1 MFNPASAS
9 QQIKDEFV
17 DYIVT
22 TRYFADPILRKSF
35 KKELC
40 RIIGKGPFV
49 DIKDV
54 FKPSLSIQEL
64 INSGNLSPLFREI
77 EAEKTALYAPADR
90 RKRYRHKLPMSR
102 PLYTHQVYAIRQ
114 VGAGKNTVI
123 TTGTG
128 SGKTECFMIP
138 ILNALLQEKQAGT
151 LSKEGIRTI
160 LVYPMNALANDQMK
174 RLREILMFYEDIKF
188 AIYTGDTKHKTSE
201 AKQLYREM
209 HQHEKHD
216 ELTTPLPNERI
227 SRDDIKDHPPHILC
241 TNYAMLEYLLLRP
254 DDDKI
259 FASADLRF
267 VVLDEAHIYSGA
279 TGMETAL
286 LLRRL
291 KARVKHTSKPVQF
304 ILTSAT
310 LGKEGESETDIIK
323 FAQNLCGESF
333 EASDIV
339 FGRRREWKPPSSSRN
354 VPIDFFSQLAKQDE
368 MSVEQVRDTC
378 QSFGFDYNENTDY
391 QENLY
396 NLCSL
401 CSLYIELRNILSGPP
416 QSIDW
421 YASKLNVSKDEFIAF
436 VHICSQARKDE
447 CSLIDARYHF
457 FVRALEGAYLA
468 FDGENNVQLERK
480 THIYHGDK
488 EYAVFEI
495 APCTHCGHIAIVG
508 ADKNSK
514 LIQSQRFAQETQ
526 FFGVKEKNES
536 IASQDE
542 EDLDESPE
550 DEAEEDMEP
559 AVTQRT
565 ERLTVYSLC
574 VQCGDLQVIGEGD
587 TADVSACS
595 CPKSNR
601 ILVVKRDNASNR
613 CVHCNIG
620 RYKGLYLGNEA
631 ATAVLATSLFE
642 RLPIKQRLITI
653 GDEDFEVVAGKQFL
667 SFSDSRSEA
676 AYFASYMKRSYQ
688 EFLRRRGIWQCIYT
702 LDDDEKYV
710 LSDLVEELSTKFR
723 KDYTFEDQI
732 GGNQK
737 LSRREK
743 VTLAQRH
750 AWMAVLNELINSQR
764 AESLTSLGYLQ
775 YRYRG
780 NTKKAVQHYAQKYL
794 NGNAELCKTL
804 LDELIMTMAHA
815 GAISH
820 QEGMPDED
828 NKYIFFTTAQIG
840 FVMSPEGTQRTNCKG
855 WTPRSKQ
862 NGTGYVMNK
871 RLQLVLRAFAA
882 CGLDGNEERAID
894 FLAEY
899 WDEWL
904 VDARANTFPLALQRN
919 RYCLNPE
926 SFQIVLPNDP
936 SAHWYKCHVCGRIT
950 TYNIDG
956 KCNMLRCCGTIDE
969 VDIKKEYAQNHYKRL
984 YEQDWMHSLLILEH
998 TAQLSRKTAQEYQ
1011 QRFEKNEI
1019 HALSCSTTFEMGV
1032 DVGELE
1038 TVFLRNIPP
1047 SASNYTQRA
1056 GRAGRSENAA
1066 AYALTYARLSSHD
1079 FHYFDHHDQMIEGS
1093 IRPPMFKDNN
1103 EKVVMRHVY
1112 AVVLAYFLRTNPAGY
1127 YNGDKAQSFLEEGGV
1142 EALKNMLTNPPAEL
1156 AKLLELSFG
1165 LSFAGRKSIDKQFQI
1180 SHFGW
1185 IDKLVGERGI
1195 LTLRVAEYEETVA
1208 EFRQIIQGILTKL
1221 QSEQLSSQER
1231 LFLSSKQMQLERRLV
1246 LHRSQGLIDFLA
1258 RGNILPKYGFPVDTV
1273 ELFRNIEQTRDS
1285 SNELSLQRDLHMAI
1299 SEYAPGADVVAND
1312 EMYTS
1317 RYIKRTTNADTAM
1330 FEYSYIYKCQNC
1342 DTWNHVI
1349 VIPENPIQCTGCGA
1363 VIDEWEETISPRQGM
1378 VAEKEVK
1385 PVPMTRPERQFR
1397 SDDCYIGEGK
1407 TLQTVV
1413 ANCNSRQM
1421 TLTSS
1426 ENDQIMTVS
1435 NDWYYVCKL
1444 CGFAM
1449 NKSETPFFIP
1459 ASRKQKKNGPMTR
1472 SAFKR
1477 SARAGVK
1484 EISNLDED
1492 AAHENVHGKRCRSTS
1507 LYRERLNHL
1516 FMTDVVQLSFD
1527 IPFADV
1533 SQALSV
1539 MYGLLNSIS
1548 TSMDIE
1554 RGDISGCIKRENNE
1568 LRIMLFD
1575 VTAGGSGHVRRLL
1588 ENNGKIMKDII
1599 RAAYQ
1604 NLDGCSQNC
1613 DTSCYSCLRSYQN
1626 QRQHDLLDRKSAIGF
1641 LSYYIS
1647 VEV

>member
-35 KKELC
+35 EKELG
-40 RIIGKGPFV
+40 RIISKGPFV

-54 FKPSLSIQEL
+54 FEPSLSIQEL
-64 INSGNLSPLFREI
+64 INSGELSPLFREI
-77 EAEKTALYAPADR
+77 EAKKTALYDPADR

-102 PLYTHQVYAIRQ
+102 PLYTHQVNAIRQ
-114 VGAGKNTVI
+114 INAEKNTVI

-174 RLREILMFYEDIKF
+174 RLREILMFYQDIKF

-201 AKQLYREM
+201 AEQLYREM

-227 SRDDIKDHPPHILC
+227 SRDDIKNQPPHILC
-241 TNYAMLEYLLLRP
+241 TNYAMLEHLLLRP
-254 DDDKI
+254 DDDQL

-310 LGKEGESETDIIK
+310 LGEEGKSETDIIK

-333 EASDIV
+333 EASSVV
-339 FGRRREWKPPSSSRN
+339 FGRRRKWEAPVSSRD
-354 VPIDFFSQLAKQDE
+354 VPIKFFSQLAKQDE
-368 MSVEQVRDTC
+368 LSVERVRDIF
-378 QSFGFDYNENTDY
+378 QSYGFSYNGNTGY
-391 QENLY
+391 QENLF

-401 CSLYIELRNILSGPP
+401 CSLYIELRKILSGP

-421 YASKLNVSKDEFIAF
+421 YASMLNLSKDEFIAF
-436 VHICSQARKDE
+436 IHICSQARKDE

-480 THIYHGDK
+480 THIYYGDK

-495 APCTHCGHIAIVG
+495 ALCTHCGHIAIVG
-508 ADKNSK
+508 ADSNSK

-526 FFGVKEKNES
+526 FFGVEVKNES

-542 EDLDESPE
+542 EDLGESPE
-550 DEAEEDMEP
+550 DEAEEDMEQ

-565 ERLTVYSLC
+565 EQLTLYSLC

-587 TADVSACS
+587 TADVAACS
-595 CPKSNR
+595 CPKNNR
-601 ILVVKRDNASNR
+601 ILVVKRDNTSNR

-642 RLPIKQRLITI
+642 RLPIKKRLISI
-653 GDEDFEVVAGKQFL
+653 GDEDVDVEAGKQFL

-688 EFLRRRGIWQCIYT
+688 EFLRRRGIWQCIHT
-702 LDDDEKYV
+702 LSNNEKYV
-710 LSDLVEELSTKFR
+710 LSDLIEELSTKFR
-723 KDYTFEDQI
+723 KSHTFEDRI
-732 GGNQK
+732 GGDQK
-737 LSRREK
+737 LSQREK
-743 VTLAQRH
+743 VKLAQRH
-750 AWMAVLNELINSQR
+750 AWMAVLKELINSQR

-775 YRYRG
+775 YRYCG
-780 NTKKAVQHYAQKYL
+780 NSKNAVQHYAQKYL
-794 NGNAELCKTL
+794 NGNEPLCKIL

-815 GAISH
+815 GAIHH
-820 QEGMPDED
+820 QEGMTDED
-828 NKYIFFTTAQIG
+828 NKYIFFTTTQIG
-840 FVMSPEGTQRTNCKG
+840 FVMSPEGTQRANCNG
-855 WTPRSKQ
+855 WTPRSKS
-862 NGTGYVMNK
+862 NGMGYVKNK

-882 CGLDGNEERAID
+882 CGLEENEERAID
-894 FLAEY
+894 FLVEY
-899 WDEWL
+899 WKEWL
-904 VDARANTFPLALQRN
+904 VDARANTFPLVLQKN
-919 RYCLNPE
+919 RYCLNPA

-936 SAHWYKCHVCGRIT
+936 SAHWYKCNMCGRIT
-950 TYNIDG
+950 TYNING
-956 KCNMLRCCGTIDE
+956 KCNMPRCCGTIDE
-969 VDIKKEYAQNHYKRL
+969 IDIEKEYEQNHYKRL
-984 YEQDWMHSLLILEH
+984 YEQDWMHSLLMLEH

-1112 AVVLAYFLRTNPAGY
+1112 AVVLAYFLRTDPAGY
-1127 YNGDKAQSFLEEGGV
+1127 YNGDKAQRFLEEGGV
-1142 EALKNMLTNPPAEL
+1142 DALKNMLANPPTAL
-1156 AKLLELSFG
+1156 SKLLELSFG
-1165 LSFAGRKSIDKQFQI
+1165 LSCAGRKSIDEQFQI

-1185 IDKLVGERGI
+1185 IEKLMGERGI

-1208 EFRQIIQGILTKL
+1208 EFRQIIQGILTRL

-1231 LFLSSKQMQLERRLV
+1231 ISLSSRQMQLERRLA

-1273 ELFRNIEQTRDS
+1273 ELFRNLEQTRDS

-1330 FEYSYIYKCQNC
+1330 FEYSYIHKCQNC

-1363 VIDEWEETISPRQGM
+1363 VIDEWEEAISPRQGM

-1413 ANCNSRQM
+1413 ANCNSRQV

-1459 ASRKQKKNGPMTR
+1459 PSRKQKKDGPMAR

-1477 SARAGVK
+1477 SARLGVK
-1484 EISNLDED
+1484 EIRNLDED
-1492 AAHENVHGKRCRSTS
+1492 AAHENVHGARCRSTS

-1539 MYGLLNSIS
+1539 MYGLLNAIS
-1548 TSMDIE
+1548 TSLDIE

-1588 ENNGKIMKDII
+1588 ENNGKTMKNII
-1599 RAAYQ
+1599 CIAYQ

-1626 QRQHDLLDRKSAIGF
+1626 QRQHDLLDRKKAIAF

-1647 VEV
+1647 MEV

>member
-1 MFNPASAS
+1 MFNPALAS

-35 KKELC
+35 EKELS
-40 RIIGKGPFV
+40 RIISKGPYV

-54 FKPSLSIQEL
+54 FEPSLSIQEL
-64 INSGNLSPLFREI
+64 INSGELSPLFREI
-77 EAEKTALYAPADR
+77 EAGKTPLYDPTDR
-90 RKRYRHKLPMSR
+90 RKRYHHKLPLSR
-102 PLYTHQVYAIRQ
+102 PLYMHQVNAIRQ
-114 VGAGKNTVI
+114 VSAGKNTVI

-138 ILNALLQEKQAGT
+138 ILNALLQEKQEGT
-151 LSKEGIRTI
+151 LSKEGIRII

-174 RLREILMFYEDIKF
+174 RLREILMFYENIIF

-201 AKQLYREM
+201 ADQLYREM

-216 ELTTPLPNERI
+216 ELTTPLPNEHI
-227 SRDDIKDHPPHILC
+227 SRDDIKNHPPHILC
-241 TNYAMLEYLLLRP
+241 TNYAMLEHLLFRP
-254 DDDKI
+254 DDDQI
-259 FASADLRF
+259 FSSADLRF

-279 TGMETAL
+279 TGMETAF

-291 KARVKHTSKPVQF
+291 KARVKHTSRPVQF

-310 LGKEGESETDIIK
+310 LGDEGKSEADIIK
-323 FAQNLCGESF
+323 FAQNLCGERF
-333 EASDIV
+333 EASGIV
-339 FGRRREWKPPSSSRN
+339 FGRRRKWKAPSSSRD
-354 VPIDFFSQLAKQDE
+354 VPIEFFSQLTKHDE
-368 MSVEQVRDTC
+368 LSAEWVRDTY
-378 QSFGFDYNENTDY
+378 QLFGFVYNENTDY

-396 NLCSL
+396 NLCSM
-401 CSLYIELRNILSGPP
+401 CSLYIELRKILSGP

-421 YASKLNVSKDEFIAF
+421 YALKLNVSKDEFIALI
-436 VHICSQARKDE
+436 HICSQARKEE

-457 FVRALEGAYLA
+457 FIRALEGAYLA
-468 FDGENNVQLERK
+468 FDGENNVKLERK
-480 THIYHGDK
+480 THIYQGDK
-488 EYAVFEI
+488 EYEVFEI
-495 APCTHCGHIAIVG
+495 AQCTHCGHIAIVG
-508 ADKNSK
+508 DGRKDK
-514 LIQSQRFAQETQ
+514 LIQSPRFAQDIQ
-526 FFGVKEKNES
+526 FFGIKEKNVS
-536 IASQDE
+536 IDSQNE

-550 DEAEEDMEP
+550 NEAEEEIEP
-559 AVTQRT
+559 VETQHA
-565 ERLTVYSLC
+565 EKLSVYSLC
-574 VQCGDLQVIGEGD
+574 VQCGDLQVIEEED
-587 TADVSACS
+587 DDVAACS
-595 CPKSNR
+595 CPKSKR
-601 ILVVKRDNASNR
+601 ILVVKRDNESNR
-613 CVHCNIG
+613 CIHCNIG

-642 RLPIKQRLITI
+642 RLPIKQRLINI
-653 GDEDFEVVAGKQFL
+653 GDEDVEVDAGKQFL

-676 AYFASYMKRSYQ
+676 AYFASYMKRSYR
-688 EFLRRRGIWQCIYT
+688 EFLRRRGIWQCIHMI
-702 LDDDEKYV
+702 DDDEKYV
-710 LSDLVEELSTKFR
+710 LADLVEDLSNKFC
-723 KDYTFEDQI
+723 KNYTFEEQI
-732 GGNQK
+732 GGDQK

-750 AWMAVLNELINSQR
+750 AWMAVLSELINSQR

-775 YRYRG
+775 YRYSG
-780 NTKKAVQHYAQKYL
+780 NTKRVVQYYAQRYL
-794 NGNAELCKTL
+794 NGKEVLCKTL
-804 LDELIMTMAHA
+804 LDELVMTMAYA
-815 GAISH
+815 GAILH
-820 QEGMPDED
+820 QEVMTDED

-840 FVMSPEGTQRTNCKG
+840 FVMNPDGTQRTNCKG
-855 WTPRSKQ
+855 WIPRSKQ
-862 NGTGYVMNK
+862 NSMSYVMNK

-882 CGLDGNEERAID
+882 CSLDRNEERAID
-894 FLAEY
+894 FLTEY
-899 WDEWL
+899 WEEWL
-904 VDARANTFPLALQRN
+904 IDVRANTFPLKLQRN
-919 RYCLNPE
+919 RYCLEPE

-950 TYNIDG
+950 SYNIDG
-956 KCNMLRCCGTIDE
+956 KCNMPHCFGIIDE
-969 VDIKKEYAQNHYKRL
+969 IDIEKEYAKNHYKRL
-984 YEQDWMHSLLILEH
+984 YEQEWIHSLLMLEH
-998 TAQLSRKTAQEYQ
+998 TAQLSRKTAQGYQ

-1066 AYALTYARLSSHD
+1066 AYAITYARLSSHD

-1127 YNGDKAQSFLEEGGV
+1127 YNGDKAQRFLEEGGI
-1142 EALKNMLTNPPAEL
+1142 EALKDMLINPPKEL

-1165 LSFAGRKSIDKQFQI
+1165 LSDAGKKSINEQFQI

-1185 IDKLVGERGI
+1185 IEKLVGKRGI
-1195 LTLRVAEYEETVA
+1195 LSLRVAEYEETVA
-1208 EFRQIIQGILTKL
+1208 EFGQIIQGILKKL

-1231 LFLSSKQMQLERRLV
+1231 LSLSSRQIQLERRLS
-1246 LHRSQGLIDFLA
+1246 LHRSQGLIDFLV

-1299 SEYAPGADVVAND
+1299 SEYAPGADIVAND

-1317 RYIKRTTNADTAM
+1317 RYIKRTANVDTAM
-1330 FEYSYIYKCQNC
+1330 FEYSYIHKCHNC
-1342 DTWNHVI
+1342 DTWNHVL
-1349 VIPENPIQCTGCGA
+1349 VIPEGLIQCTGCGA
-1363 VIDEWEETISPRQGM
+1363 VIDEWEEAISPRQGM

-1413 ANCNSRQM
+1413 VNCNSRQM

-1435 NDWYYVCKL
+1435 NDWYYVCKK

-1449 NKSETPFFIP
+1449 NKSETPYFIP
-1459 ASRKQKKNGPMTR
+1459 ASRKQKKDGPITR
-1472 SAFKR
+1472 TAFKR

-1484 EISNLDED
+1484 EISNLDEES
-1492 AAHENVHGKRCRSTS
+1492 AHENVHGTRCHSTV
-1507 LYRERLNHL
+1507 LHKERLNHL

-1527 IPFADV
+1527 VSFADV

-1539 MYGLLNSIS
+1539 MYGLLNAIS
-1548 TSMDIE
+1548 TSMDID
-1554 RGDISGCIKRENNE
+1554 RDDISGCIKCENHE

-1575 VTAGGSGHVRRLL
+1575 VTAGGSGHVRQLL
-1588 ENNGKIMKDII
+1588 ESNGKTMKDII
-1599 RAAYQ
+1599 CVAYQ
-1604 NLDGCSQNC
+1604 NLVSCFQNC

-1626 QRQHDLLDRKSAIGF
+1626 QRQHDLLNRKSAIKF
-1641 LSYYIS
+1641 LEYYI
-1647 VEV
+1647 VV